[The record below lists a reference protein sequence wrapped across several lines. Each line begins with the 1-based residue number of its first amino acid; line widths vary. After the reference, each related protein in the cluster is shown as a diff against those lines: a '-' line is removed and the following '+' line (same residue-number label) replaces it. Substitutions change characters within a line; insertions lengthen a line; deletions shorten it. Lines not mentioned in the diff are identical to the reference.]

1 MTHVHIDPFS
11 GVSGDMLLG
20 AVVDAGIA
28 LEALAGPLAT
38 LPVQGFTLDLTGKR
52 DPRVGGSKV
61 DVVLDEDL
69 PQPHRHLADV
79 EAIIRGS
86 QLPEPVQTK
95 ALAAFRRLAEA
106 EGHVHGEPPENV
118 HFHEVGAIDAIVDV
132 CGVILGF
139 HLLGATSVTCGPVP
153 LGTGFAR
160 CAHGLIPVP
169 VPATVRLLRGV
180 PTIAAGGPNPTGEL
194 VTPTG
199 AVLLRTLVG
208 RFGPQPPMDLET
220 IAYGLGTRDRGE
232 RPNAVRLLI
241 GPRSDSEAQA
251 VDVITTTLDDLD
263 ARLFGPLV
271 ERLLADGALEAT
283 LTPVFAKKGRPA
295 IQVTVLAPPSPDVL
309 ALLQERLFRETT
321 TLGLR
326 WRREHRATLQRSFR
340 TVDTDYGPITIKEGQ
355 LDGQVVT
362 AQPEFD
368 SCLAAADAHA
378 VPVRVVLD
386 AARAASQDPET
397 TPGDE

>member
-1 MTHVHIDPFS
+1 MHIDPFS

-20 AVVDAGIA
+20 AVVDAGVP
-28 LEALAGPLAT
+28 LEALAAGLST
-38 LPVQGFTLDLTGKR
+38 LPVQGWTLDRTDRR
-52 DPRVGGSKV
+52 DPRVGGTKV

-86 QLPEPVQTK
+86 QLPDAVQLK

-106 EGHVHGEPPENV
+106 EGHVHGEPPEHV

-139 HLLGATSVTCGPVP
+139 HLLGVESVSCGPVP

-180 PTIAAGGPNPTGEL
+180 PTVAAGGAQPTGEL

-208 RFGPQPPMDLET
+208 RFGHQPPMNLNAV
-220 IAYGLGTRDRGE
+220 AYGLGTRDRGDQ
-232 RPNAVRLLI
+232 PNAVRLFL
-241 GPRSDSEAQA
+241 GPRSDAEHQA
-251 VDVITTTLDDLD
+251 VDVLTTTLDDLD
-263 ARLFGPLV
+263 ARLFGPLI

-295 IQVTVLAPPSPDVL
+295 IEVTVLAPPQADVL
-309 ALLQERLFRETT
+309 ARLRERLFRETT
-321 TLGLR
+321 TLGVR
-326 WRREHRATLQRSFR
+326 WRREHRATLERSFR
-340 TVDTDYGPITIKEGQ
+340 TVATAFGPITIKEGR
-355 LDGQVVT
+355 LGGVVVT
-362 AQPEFD
+362 SQPEFD
-368 SCLAAADAHA
+368 SCVAAADAHA
-378 VPVRVVLD
+378 VAVRAVLD
-386 AARAASQDPET
+386 AARGAADDVET
-397 TPGDE
+397 TLGNE